1 MVSFRVSLLLF
12 LAPVATQADKTSA
25 SVTPIQKVLQ
35 LMADMIAKGT
45 KEKQDEEVKF
55 ASFNEWCGNTKR
67 IKAEEIAA
75 SAEKMEEL
83 TASIDKSAVKIKKLT
98 ERIQELDE
106 DVGRWGTDKKSATDV
121 RTKEEADYTATLT
134 DYSESLDALDGAI
147 EVLKKQAYARNQ
159 AELVQTL
166 LQVGRQKFV
175 SRKIRE
181 TLTSFLD
188 LQQPDVKEMP
198 DDRMSYQAPEA
209 AGYEFQSGGVVDM
222 LLKLKDEFEEKKGTL
237 MKEETKAKNA
247 YGLIMQ
253 QLTGN
258 IDNAEHEIKKKK
270 LLRAETEQA
279 KAEAEGDLAAT
290 TKERDE
296 DQVYLDETDAMCKQK
311 ADDFEARQ
319 KLRADE
325 LDVLKK
331 AMEIIADG
339 AVKGAGEKNLPQFLQ
354 MSQQRR
360 LAMAQTLAKQM
371 NPLQAQIA
379 AFLSARA
386 QTTGSRLLSQASQQV
401 VANPFKKVKKM
412 IKDLIV
418 QLMEEATAETEH
430 KGWCDTELGTN
441 KMTRDAKTADV
452 ASLADQIEDLT
463 ATIADLTQNLADLAI
478 EIKELEDAMAKATSD
493 RIAAKGANEQTIK
506 EAKLAQTAVSNAMAL
521 VKDFYEKSAQATAL
535 AQQSPGEDAPETFS
549 KPYKGMLPEG
559 GNLVDF
565 LEVILTDFTRLETET
580 TDDEATEKSRYDEF
594 MAEAEKNKALK
605 ENEAKHKDGTKT
617 DKESALHAAEE
628 ELKTTQEQL
637 AAAVAYYEKLKPS
650 CVDSGISYEERVKRR
665 EEEIQSLQEALKILQ
680 GQDFNA

>member
-1 MVSFRVSLLLF
+1 MVSFRVLFLLF
-12 LAPVATQADKTSA
+12 LAPVVTQADETLA

-147 EVLKKQAYARNQ
+147 EVLKKQAYTRNQ

-166 LQVGRQKFV
+166 LQVRRQKFV
-175 SRKIRE
+175 SRKIRDA
-181 TLTSFLD
+181 LTSFLQ

-296 DQVYLDETDAMCKQK
+296 DQAYLDETDAMCKQK

-339 AVKGAGEKNLPQFLQ
+339 TVKGAGEKNLPQFLQ

-493 RIAAKGANEQTIK
+493 RITAKGANEQTIK

-535 AQQSPGEDAPETFS
+535 AQQSPEEDAPETFS

-565 LEVILTDFTRLETET
+565 LEVILTDFTRLESET
-580 TDDEATEKSRYDEF
+580 TDDEAAEKSRYDEF

>member
-1 MVSFRVSLLLF
+1 MVSFRVPLLLF
-12 LAPVATQADKTSA
+12 LAPVALRGEKTSA

-45 KEKQDEEVKF
+45 EEKQDEEVKF
-55 ASFNEWCGNTKR
+55 ASFKEWCGNTQR
-67 IKAEEIAA
+67 IKTEEIAA
-75 SAEKMEEL
+75 SVEKMEEL
-83 TASIDKSAVKIKKLT
+83 TASIDKSGVKIKKLT

-106 DVGRWGTDKKSATDV
+106 DVDRWGTDKKAATDV
-121 RTKEEADYTATLT
+121 RTKEEADYTATVT

-147 EVLKKQAYARNQ
+147 EVLKKQAYTRNQ
-159 AELVQTL
+159 AELVQSL
-166 LQVGRQKFV
+166 LQVDRQRMV
-175 SRKIRE
+175 SIKVKHA
-181 TLTSFLD
+181 LMSFLQ
-188 LQQPDVKEMP
+188 LQQPDGLSV
-198 DDRMSYQAPEA
+198 QAPEA

-253 QLTGN
+253 QLEGN
-258 IDNAEHEIKKKK
+258 IENADHEIKKKK
-270 LLRAETEQA
+270 VLRAETEQA
-279 KAEAEGDLAAT
+279 KAEAEGDLAAA

-325 LDVLKK
+325 LEVLKK
-331 AMEIIADG
+331 AMEIISDG
-339 AVKGAGEKNLPQFLQ
+339 TVKGAGEKNLPQLLQ
-354 MSQQRR
+354 IKAKTR
-360 LAMAQTLAKQM
+360 LAMAQTGAKQM
-371 NPLQAQIA
+371 NPLQTQIA

-386 QTTGSRLLSQASQQV
+386 QATGSRVLSQVSQQV

-430 KGWCDTELGTN
+430 KGWCDTELTTN

-452 ASLADQIEDLT
+452 ASLASQIEDLT
-463 ATIADLTQNLADLAI
+463 ATIADLTQNLADLAT
-478 EIKELEDAMAKATSD
+478 EIKELEEAMAKATSD

-535 AQQSPGEDAPETFS
+535 AQQSPEEDAPETFS

-580 TDDEATEKSRYDEF
+580 TDDEAAEKSRYDEF

-617 DKESALHAAEE
+617 DKESALHAAEA

-650 CVDSGISYEERVKRR
+650 CVDSGVSYEERVKRR